1 MTIASIVFVVVIAL
15 LGLLVAGLLIYGA
28 VEEKS
33 KGLAAGAALVFVLTA
48 AICIWLSWYQLNS
61 ESGKRAYKDQQSE
74 LNGGIERVVQVYD
87 VDGEMIREYSGR
99 FDVETDKDSY
109 ILFDDEEGKR
119 HIVYFTTGTIVIDE
133 K

>member
-1 MTIASIVFVVVIAL
+1 MTMASIMFVVFVGVAGIASTILLSFTAVDCESKGAAVGAGVVAL
-15 LGLLVAGLLIYGA
+15 LTVAL
-28 VEEKS
+28 
-33 KGLAAGAALVFVLTA
+33 
-48 AICIWLSWYQLNS
+48 CIWLSWYQLNS

-99 FDVETDKDSY
+99 FDVETDKDNY

>member
-1 MTIASIVFVVVIAL
+1 MTIASIVLVVVIAL

-87 VDGEMIREYSGR
+87 AKGEMIREYSGR

-119 HIVYFTTGTIVIDE
+119 HIVYFTTGTIIIDE

>member
-15 LGLLVAGLLIYGA
+15 LGLLVTGLLIYGA
-28 VEEKS
+28 VEDKS

>member
-1 MTIASIVFVVVIAL
+1 MTIASIVLVVAIAL

-28 VEEKS
+28 AEEKS
-33 KGLAAGAALVFVLTA
+33 MGLAAGAALVLALTA
-48 AICIWLSWYQLNS
+48 AICIWISWYQLNS

-74 LNGGIERVVQVYD
+74 LGGGIERVVQVYD

>member
-33 KGLAAGAALVFVLTA
+33 MGLAAGAALALALTA
-48 AICIWLSWYQLNS
+48 AICIWISWYQLNS

-87 VDGEMIREYSGR
+87 VNGEMIREYSGR